1 MLDRPEEF
9 HVDKMCNFI
18 PTTYAGDISLEVEE
32 ETVYGFKLLGCNIL
46 DNQGSLLT
54 RKHYDLK
61 GNNYLNHHIQ
71 NFLYTIVGKYIT
83 LIYIKAMLFTSIY
96 WRDADDHCSIVEAI
110 P

>member
-1 MLDRPEEF
+1 MLELPEEV
-9 HVDKMCNFI
+9 HVDKICNFM
-18 PTTYAGDISLEVEE
+18 PTTDVGSTDFEVEE
-32 ETVYGFKLLGCNIL
+32 ETLYGFKFSGCNIL
-46 DNQGSLLT
+46 NNLGSLVT
-54 RKHYDLK
+54 IKQYNLK